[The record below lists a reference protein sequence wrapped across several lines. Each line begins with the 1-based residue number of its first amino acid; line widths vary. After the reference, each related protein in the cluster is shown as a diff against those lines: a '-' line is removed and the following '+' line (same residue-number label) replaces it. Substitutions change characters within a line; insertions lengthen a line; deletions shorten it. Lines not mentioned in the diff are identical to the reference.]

1 MSFAAPVGNEQR
13 LVQQQNA
20 WNTYCIALFGL
31 LCWFGFFLPTF
42 FSRGLLQPFPQ
53 GIMYMKLIHPFG
65 KLDIIIPQSCGISYG
80 HRHGISIYIYL
91 YLYLCVCVCVDRCI
105 FCLVWC
111 SVILPEPFQMLHSK
125 VQILCVVD
133 NVQEW
138 CSLLDPVK
146 LSSFLFWCLK
156 RFYILLMLLHF
167 PFWKCPT
174 AIQCVRTVSSLW
186 TCYFRLLWEV
196 LTDCFSMIN
205 YFEFLIVYS
214 LYGTVSFFKLSFYKC
229 NFFLLFKYF

>member
-13 LVQQQNA
+13 LVQQQNV
-20 WNTYCIALFGL
+20 WNIYCIAMFGL
-31 LCWFGFFLPTF
+31 FCCVWFGFFLPTL
-42 FSRGLLQPFPQ
+42 FSRGLLQPFLQ
-53 GIMYMKLIHPFG
+53 GIMYMKLNHPFG
-65 KLDIIIPQSCGISYG
+65 KLDIIIPQSCGNSYDT
-80 HRHGISIYIYL
+80 RHGISIYIW
-91 YLYLCVCVCVDRCI
+91 VDICI

-111 SVILPEPFQMLHSK
+111 SVILPVPFQMLHSK

-156 RFYILLMLLHF
+156 SFYILLMLLLF

-174 AIQCVRTVSSLW
+174 AIPSVRTVSSLW
-186 TCYFRLLWEV
+186 TCDFRLLWEV

-214 LYGTVSFFKLSFYKC
+214 LYRTVSFFKII
-229 NFFLLFKYF
+229 FL